1 MEFKM
6 SLLGII
12 VLVGAVLTII
22 GLALA
27 WFSFGGFEISGFKW
41 ISELLSDSTGA
52 TWEAWVPLICLILAI
67 VAIVLALLEF
77 LGMGNMMMTR
87 IPVMV
92 LGLLIVVLSVVSAR
106 DGFDAAG
113 IGFYLVVIS
122 GIVLLV
128 APLLSILKILPEE

>member
-12 VLVGAVLTII
+12 VLVGAILAIVAM
-22 GLALA
+22 ALA
-27 WFSFGGFEISGFKW
+27 WSSGAGWSISGFDAIEFAMKTSGVPW
-41 ISELLSDSTGA
+41 DAYI
-52 TWEAWVPLICLILAI
+52 PLICLILAI
-67 VAIVLALLEF
+67 VALVMALLEF
-77 LGMGNMMMTR
+77 LGMGNMMFTR

-92 LGLLIVVLSVVSAR
+92 IGILIVVLCIYSAR
-106 DGFDAAG
+106 DDFSYAG